1 MNIKDLRE
9 KVIKHRIELHRFP
22 ESGFCEY
29 KTSNYIINQLEEIG
43 YKTKRVASTGVIA
56 FKKGLENE
64 SVAFRA
70 DIDGLKVTEK
80 TNISYSSQIDGFMHA
95 CGHDGHTAI
104 LLGFAEYIFK
114 MNYLKKGILFIFQ
127 PAEENPGGAEEIVK
141 EGIFEAYNVK
151 AVFGLHI
158 YPELEQGK
166 IGLRAGAMTAQSGE
180 FDIAIKG
187 KSGHGAMPHKAN
199 DALVSAVQLINSYQ
213 TIVSRNINPLDS
225 CVITIGTIKGGEL
238 RNIIPENIVLEGTIR
253 TFSQEVYKIIK
264 ERMNTINKGLME
276 MFDVKVEIVFRDMY
290 PPVINDRD
298 IYNMFGKSSLKEH
311 IIEIDPMMIAEDFSY
326 YQQKVPGIFFM
337 LGSKNVKL
345 GFINPLHSSKFNFD
359 NELLIDGLRIYDEI
373 SKMLKVYK

>member
-141 EGIFEAYNVK
+141 EGIFETYNVK